1 VAVDFNEHFLRLG
14 RNDDFVFNWAAA
26 PLLGHWQIL
35 QEGLVDLIWLRS
47 QDGGLAIIW
56 PVLLSPLLLALL
68 AGFGVLLTLKISNEQ
83 LAMNNEQL
91 AISNEAVNHQSAS
104 HLTPLAS
111 PSPLSA
117 PRSTLHTSRFT
128 FHVSSLLFILLFTL
142 LITFI
147 MLRGAARLPWLDPQA
162 QADLAVLDTL
172 TTAAQPGDVLLV
184 SMPPF
189 GDVQEISTWLM
200 AYLRRPLP
208 LYSWIESEPRAIQ
221 PDERARAR
229 QAVEAEASRVWL
241 FERWLTP
248 ADPLTTSAAH
258 FNQQAFPVSE
268 QWFSGSGRLTL
279 FALPTQPTATAPP
292 VPLNV
297 PFAGNLTLLDFAV
310 LNSQAS
316 PGEVLKVRLTWQAP
330 AVGEPGVALPHEA
343 VISFVH
349 LLAENGGGQ
358 AAQQDRLLL
367 DLQNFGRSP
376 LLPGQ
381 TATQGYGLQLPDDL
395 PAGAYPLI
403 AGVYLAS
410 SGQRLPRHDGN
421 PDDFIYL
428 TDIVVSP

>member
-1 VAVDFNEHFLRLG
+1 
-14 RNDDFVFNWAAA
+14 
-26 PLLGHWQIL
+26 
-35 QEGLVDLIWLRS
+35 
-47 QDGGLAIIW
+47 
-56 PVLLSPLLLALL
+56 
-68 AGFGVLLTLKISNEQ
+68 
-83 LAMNNEQL
+83 
-91 AISNEAVNHQSAS
+91 
-104 HLTPLAS
+104 
-111 PSPLSA
+111 
-117 PRSTLHTSRFT
+117 
-128 FHVSSLLFILLFTL
+128 
-142 LITFI
+142 
-147 MLRGAARLPWLDPQA
+147 
-162 QADLAVLDTL
+162 
-172 TTAAQPGDVLLV
+172 
-184 SMPPF
+184 
-189 GDVQEISTWLM
+189 
-200 AYLRRPLP
+200 
-208 LYSWIESEPRAIQ
+208 
-221 PDERARAR
+221 
-229 QAVEAEASRVWL
+229 
-241 FERWLTP
+241 
-248 ADPLTTSAAH
+248 
-258 FNQQAFPVSE
+258 
-268 QWFSGSGRLTL
+268 
-279 FALPTQPTATAPP
+279 
-292 VPLNV
+292 V